1 MPPLNTLLT
10 ALYLFCGMIMIEKES
25 TVAFSVVDKLVAL
38 FFNLEKAE
46 KKSDSTF
53 VLSESQGKSNGLR

>member
-1 MPPLNTLLT
+1 MPPLNTFLT
-10 ALYLFCGMIMIEKES
+10 ALYLFCGMIMIGKES

-46 KKSDSTF
+46 KKKRF
-53 VLSESQGKSNGLR
+53 YVRVI